1 MSQSEKIWIIV
12 GIASFAGTMG
22 LLVGLREIIYRVNSI
37 PIHNRLRRSHG
48 DIELNFIEPSQ
59 PGHAYLPL
67 DTLNPNY
74 MSYET
79 YNWGE
84 RVSSYWS
91 NRLPSYFSGQHAPS
105 YYSGGNPPSFNSVDR
120 GFINCSLE
128 DNINLDYILWL
139 FLFYVF
145 LLLIRK
151 LIISNKINIEKI
163 ITLLLLL
170 GLSIIYLQFGLLPL
184 AQIIIWI
191 NVFFLSNFLLGINPD
206 NIIFKVIRATAIIV
220 TIFIIN
226 SLIFNNSLY
235 NISILI
241 PFSLFEID
249 FRDSFDWKMS
259 SHKVKPIISYL
270 PIQTLTEN
278 IIKLQHSLNVDEN
291 YSMSFSFISSYT
303 KWQDNKE
310 EITPFFIDDA
320 IIVNKKSD
328 PILIT
333 EFILKRLDDKKLFI
347 TNWLFN
353 ESLIN
358 SSDAVI
364 LIVSIPIIV
373 NI

>member
-1 MSQSEKIWIIV
+1 MTTQHQIIAFCV
-12 GIASFAGTMG
+12 IAFLAVPLGTFTAIKCIKK
-22 LLVGLREIIYRVNSI
+22 LTRPPVNTLI
-37 PIHNRLRRSHG
+37 RSHG

-59 PGHAYLPL
+59 PGHAYLPI

-163 ITLLLLL
+163 ITLLLLS

-220 TIFIIN
+220 TIIIIN

-259 SHKVKPIISYL
+259 SYKVKPIISYL
-270 PIQTLTEN
+270 PIQTLTED
-278 IIKLQHSLNVDEN
+278 IIKLQHSLNIDEN
-291 YSMSFSFISSYT
+291 YSMSLSFISSYT

-310 EITPFFIDDA
+310 EITPFFIEDA